1 MVVSGGE
8 RKKAAERLLKYIM
21 YKHFSNMGV
30 EIYIYI
36 YIDPESPKDINDFP
50 SS

>member
-8 RKKAAERLLKYIM
+8 RKKAAERLLKYIL

-30 EIYIYI
+30 EIYI